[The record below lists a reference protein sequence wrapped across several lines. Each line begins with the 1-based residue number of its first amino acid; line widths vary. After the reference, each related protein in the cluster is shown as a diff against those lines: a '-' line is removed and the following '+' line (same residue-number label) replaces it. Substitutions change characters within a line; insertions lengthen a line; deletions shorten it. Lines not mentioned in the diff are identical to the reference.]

1 MSYDALFTQALA
13 YFDNGRFD
21 EAEQLLRR
29 IAETAPEQPDVLN
42 LLGLTAQAKGLH
54 AEAVSYFAAAIREK
68 NTEPAFYYNMAFS
81 LKALGQYP
89 EALVNFKKVLQMAP
103 QVKEAHNETACI
115 YEILNKLDEAREQWQ
130 AALKLDG
137 GYLSAAV
144 NLANSYRFDDKPK
157 AENDLKRIA
166 DNHPEEASVW
176 YNLAWLAYQKQ
187 DFEQASAYVRKAGN
201 LLVSDDINYLAGII
215 CLAMGQTNEA
225 ERYFATAEELNP
237 DHFAAKLRLADI
249 LSKKGY
255 FADAEIRYKRLAEL
269 EPDDF
274 DTHQNYGEMLYRQHR
289 LSEALE
295 EYRKA
300 VIISPSSAEV
310 NNNLGIVLKDL
321 GDYQQ
326 ALGLFFNALSLNRN
340 LEAVSVNIAETLVLL
355 AATDEENARKI
366 AENWQKSYPD
376 NPFAKHLN
384 AALLGDD
391 IGNNQ
396 IYTEKLFDNFA
407 DNYEMVMQNL
417 DYSAPLA
424 VGRIAGPVEGRVV
437 DLGCGSGLIG
447 MAVKTGRNQIIGVDL
462 SGAML
467 KKAADKGVYTEL
479 VKSDILDFLRQ
490 RNDFD
495 YITAGDVL
503 GYIGALDEFIK
514 LCRNKKIIFT
524 IEVLDGE
531 ENYKIYPNGRFKHS
545 PAYVEKLL
553 RKNGFCDIYKEEI
566 ILRTENGIPVKG
578 CVFKAAGES
587 ENGR

>member
-29 IAETAPEQPDVLN
+29 ISETAPEQPDVLN
-42 LLGLTAQAKGLH
+42 LLGLTAQVKGLH
-54 AEAVSYFAAAIREK
+54 AEAVSYFAAAIRAK

-81 LKALGQYP
+81 LKALGQYA
-89 EALVNFKKVLQMAP
+89 EALVNFKKVLQTAP
-103 QVKEAHNETACI
+103 QVKEAHNEIACI
-115 YEILNKLDEAREQWQ
+115 YEILNRIDEARDHWQ

-137 GYLSAAV
+137 GYLTAAV
-144 NLANSYRFDDKPK
+144 NLADSYRVDNVQK
-157 AENDLKRIA
+157 AEDDLKKITEQ
-166 DNHPEEASVW
+166 HPEEIAAW
-176 YNLAWLAYQKQ
+176 YNLARLAYKKQ
-187 DFEQASAYVRKAGN
+187 DFEQAAAYIQKAGQ
-201 LLVSDDINYLAGII
+201 LTSSDEINYLAGII
-215 CLAMGQTNEA
+215 ALATGQTDEA
-225 ERYFATAEELNP
+225 ERYFITAESLNP
-237 DHFAAKLRLADI
+237 NHFAAKLRLADI
-249 LSKKGY
+249 LSKKGC
-255 FADAEIRYKRLAEL
+255 FDEAETRYKRLAEL
-269 EPDDF
+269 KSDDF

-289 LSEALE
+289 LVEALE

-300 VIISPSSAEV
+300 VIIAPSSAEV

-326 ALGLFFNALSLNRN
+326 ALELFFNALSLNHH
-340 LEAVSVNIAETLVLL
+340 LGAVSVNIAETLILL
-355 AATDEENARKI
+355 SATDEENARKI

-376 NPFAKHLN
+376 DPFAKHIN
-384 AALLGDD
+384 AALQGDD

-424 VGRIAGPVEGRVV
+424 VGRIAGSLEGRVV
-437 DLGCGSGLIG
+437 DLGCGSGLVG
-447 MAVKTGRNQIIGVDL
+447 MAVKNNRNQIIGVDL
-462 SGAML
+462 SAAML
-467 KKAADKGVYTEL
+467 AKAAEKGVYAEL

-490 RNDFD
+490 RDDFD
-495 YITAGDVL
+495 CITAGDVL

-514 LCRNKKIIFT
+514 LCKNKKVVFT
-524 IEVLDGE
+524 IEVLDDEG
-531 ENYKIYPNGRFKHS
+531 NYKIYPNGRFKHS
-545 PAYVEKLL
+545 PAYVENLL

-566 ILRTENGIPVKG
+566 TLRTENGIPVKG
-578 CVFKAAGES
+578 CVFKAAGEP